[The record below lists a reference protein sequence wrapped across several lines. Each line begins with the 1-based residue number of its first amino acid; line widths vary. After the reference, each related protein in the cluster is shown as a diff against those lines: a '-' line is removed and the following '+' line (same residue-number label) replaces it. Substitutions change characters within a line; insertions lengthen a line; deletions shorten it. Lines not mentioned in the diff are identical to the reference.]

1 MKKSGLIK
9 ILKISFLTFLFL
21 TAVLVVHIYWVTRP
35 RVDKNTRIMA
45 RIDIHQSISKSDAGK
60 ITAWLYRQQGVDH
73 VLVNPGTEIAVFT
86 FSPMI
91 ANGNDIASR
100 FAADFNYPYA
110 KRFIPTASQLQ
121 GSCPMTSSFTYKV
134 SSYLKKFF

>member
-1 MKKSGLIK
+1 MKKPRFIK
-9 ILKISFLTFLFL
+9 ILKILFFTFLFFSV
-21 TAVLVVHIYWVTRP
+21 VLAVHIYWVTRP
-35 RVDKNTRIMA
+35 RVDKNTRVMA
-45 RIDIHQSISKSDAGK
+45 RIDIHQSISKSDAEK
-60 ITAWLYRQQGVDH
+60 VTAWLYQQQGVDH

-91 ANGNDIASR
+91 ANGNDIASK

-121 GSCPMTSSFTYKV
+121 GSCPMTSSFTYKI
-134 SSYLKKFF
+134 SSYFKKLF